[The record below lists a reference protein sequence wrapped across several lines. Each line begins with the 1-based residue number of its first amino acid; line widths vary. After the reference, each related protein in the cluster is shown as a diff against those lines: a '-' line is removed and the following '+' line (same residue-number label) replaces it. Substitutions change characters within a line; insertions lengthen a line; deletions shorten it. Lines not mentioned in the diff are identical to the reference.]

1 MADPAVV
8 AVGVLALALVVD
20 RLLGDPHS
28 PYHPVALLGRLI
40 GWWGRPSRWPARLHR
55 VVGVLGFFGTV
66 CLFAAPYLAV
76 DLLAPPLV
84 LLLAGPFLL
93 KSCFAWRALEEHA
106 RAVERALVR
115 DVDAG
120 RAAAGL
126 LVSRDTAALD
136 ADHVLSAA
144 YESVSENLVDS
155 VTAPLIYYAAFG
167 LGGAAAYRAAN
178 TMDAMLGYRD
188 ERERIG
194 WAPARADDILT
205 FIPARITGAVLLV
218 YFVLIGRGRA
228 AWTCLRR
235 DRHRRPGFNGG
246 IPMALIAGG
255 VGVAFEKPG
264 VYVIGTAE
272 RPLAEAGAEIIRA
285 VRAASVGTALL
296 AAGALFLCAALA
308 NM

>member
-8 AVGVLALALVVD
+8 TVGVLALALVVD

-28 PYHPVALLGRLI
+28 PYHPVAVLGRLI
-40 GWWGRPSRWPARLHR
+40 GWWGRPSRWPARLHQA
-55 VVGVLGFFGTV
+55 VGILGFVGTV
-66 CLFAAPYLAV
+66 VLFAAPYLAV
-76 DLLAPPLV
+76 DLFAPPLI
-84 LLLAGPFLL
+84 LLLVGPFLL

-106 RAVERALVR
+106 RAVERALAR

-120 RAAAGL
+120 REAAGL

-155 VTAPLIYYAAFG
+155 VTAPLLYFAAFG

-178 TMDAMLGYRD
+178 TMDAMLGYHD

-194 WAPARADDILT
+194 WAPARADDVLT
-205 FIPARITGAVLLV
+205 FVPARVTGAVLLV

-272 RPLAEAGAEIIRA
+272 RPLAGAGGDIIRS
-285 VRAASVGTALL
+285 VRAGSVGTALL
-296 AAGALFLCAALA
+296 AVGALFLWAALA

>member
-8 AVGVLALALVVD
+8 AVGVLTLALVVD
-20 RLLGDPHS
+20 RLVGDPRS
-28 PYHPVALLGRLI
+28 SYHPVALLGRLI
-40 GWWGRPSRWPARLHR
+40 GWWGRPSLWPAWLHR
-55 VVGVLGFFGTV
+55 AVGILGFLGTV
-66 CLFAAPYLAV
+66 TLFTAPFLVV
-76 DLLAPPLV
+76 DQLAPPLV
-84 LLLAGPFLL
+84 MLLAGPFLL
-93 KSCFAWRALEEHA
+93 KSCFAWRALEEHVQE
-106 RAVERALVR
+106 VERALAR

-120 RAAAGL
+120 RAAAGR

-136 ADHVLSAA
+136 GDHVLSAA
-144 YESVSENLVDS
+144 YESVAENLVDS
-155 VTAPLIYYAAFG
+155 VTAPILYYAAFG
-167 LGGAAAYRAAN
+167 LGGAAAYRAVN
-178 TMDAMLGYRD
+178 TMDAMHGYRD
-188 ERERIG
+188 ERKRIG

-205 FIPARITGAVLLV
+205 FIPARITGAVLLA

-228 AWTCLRR
+228 AWRCLRG

-272 RPLAEAGAEIIRA
+272 RPLAGAGAEIIRA
-285 VRAASVGTALL
+285 VRAATIGTALL
-296 AAGALFLCAALA
+296 AGGALFLWAALA